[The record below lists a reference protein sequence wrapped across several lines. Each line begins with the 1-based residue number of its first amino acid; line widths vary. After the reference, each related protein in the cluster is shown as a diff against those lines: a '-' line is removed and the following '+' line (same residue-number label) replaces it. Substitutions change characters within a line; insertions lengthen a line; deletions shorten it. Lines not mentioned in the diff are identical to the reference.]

1 MAYSEIINE
10 IQEQIDDITAS
21 ITVNAEAIAEKQA
34 EIDELVARTPQ
45 LQQQIE
51 GLNQLKT
58 NAQALIDNQNAVD
71 INLNV
76 NVNAGQNTTMTVAS
90 GQAIAMDGPFS

>member
-10 IQEQIDDITAS
+10 IQEQIADINRLVVEHTDS
-21 ITVNAEAIAEKQA
+21 ILAKQA
-34 EIDELVARTPQ
+34 EIDQSEERITSLQAQLV
-45 LQQQIE
+45 
-51 GLNQLKT
+51 GLTQLKD
-58 NAQALIDNQNAVD
+58 NAQSLIDNQNALD

-90 GQAIAMDGPFS
+90 GTGIAQDGPFS